1 MPNETVISMTSKIIF
16 STRHSP
22 FLPCYND
29 IERKWQGSR
38 VGSCFDGGMKRP
50 VPSRWKGVCEEGTRF
65 TAKNCNMKLIGA
77 RAYYKGYEAAAGKID
92 ETVDFRSARDSQGHG
107 THTASTAAGQ
117 MIDGASLFGM
127 AKGVAA
133 GMSSTARI
141 AEYKACYSRGCA
153 SSDILAAIDQ
163 AVSDGVDVL
172 SLSIG
177 GSSKPYYTDVLA
189 IASLGAVQ
197 HGVFV
202 AAAAGNS
209 GPSSSTVVN
218 AAPWMMTVAASTM
231 DRSFPAIV
239 NLGNGQTFEGESLY
253 SGKSTEQ
260 LPLVYGES
268 AGRAIAKY
276 CSSGTLSPALV
287 KGKIVVCERGINGGV
302 EKGQE
307 VEKAGGAG
315 MLLLNTASQ
324 GEEIRVDPHV
334 LPASALGASASIS
347 IRNYTSSGNPTAS
360 IVFKGTVFGKPAPV
374 MASFSSRGPALKEPY
389 VIKPDVTAPGVNIL
403 AAWPPT
409 VSPSKIKS
417 DNRSVLFNVISGTS
431 MSCPHVGGL
440 AAILKEAHK
449 EWSPAAIKSALMTT
463 AYTLDNK
470 KAPISDMRPN
480 SPSATPFAYGSGH
493 VDPEKASK
501 PGLIYDITY
510 VDYLYYLCSLNYSS
524 SQMATISRGNFS
536 CPTYTR
542 NSENNSAICKRTVTN
557 VGYPRTAYVAQVH
570 EPEGV
575 PIIVKPKV
583 LKFRRAGQKLSYEVR
598 FADSGK
604 KSNSSDPSFG
614 SLVWVSIKYT
624 VRSPIAVTWKHD
636 LLGGL
641 VPLYRKRKD
650 SGRRL
655 VIVSWGAHRALSFPT
670 FFAYIRCSSLFS
682 FDHSSTLFADKQTYI
697 VHMDK
702 AKITAL
708 DRGEEETSPPQLL
721 YAYETAITGFAAKL
735 STKQLESLNKVE
747 GFMSAVPDEILSLHT
762 THSPQ
767 FLGLHPWRGLWF
779 APHFTTDVIIGVI
792 DSGIWPEHVSFHDWG
807 MPPVP
812 SRWKGVCEEGTNFTS
827 SNCNKKLIGAKA
839 FFQGYESK
847 RKKINETED
856 FRSPRDSLGHGTHT
870 ASIAAGN
877 VVPGASLFGMGKGF
891 ASGMMYSSRIAV
903 YKACYALGCFASDV
917 LAAIDQAVS
926 DGVDV
931 LSLSLGGPSRPYY
944 SDPVAIASLGAVQK
958 GVVVAFPAG
967 NSGPSDL
974 SVFNS
979 APWMMTKSFMG
990 HLCILATFSSRGPAF
1005 SDKRSVTFNVL
1016 SGTSMSCPHVSGIAA
1031 LLKSVH
1037 KDWSPAAIKSA
1048 LMTTA
1053 YTQNNKWAP
1062 ILDLGFNG
1070 SESAN
1075 PFAYGSGHVDPMRAS
1090 NPGLIY
1096 DITHEDYLN
1105 YFATYR
1111 RTVTN
1116 VGLPCSTYVVRVQEP
1131 EGVSV
1136 RVEPNVL
1143 KFRHLNQKLSYR
1155 VSFVAERESSSSGE
1169 AVFGSLSWV
1178 FWKYTVRS
1186 PIAVTWQQPEEY

>member
-1 MPNETVISMTSKIIF
+1 MVLSLISIWVSDDDLLDPLLLSSVMGFDPISSCIGPDPAVLSERWALVALFEKTLELQLSQVFSWSFPICYYFICSSMNYCIIMVYRLSSLLVVFMAAAISIASEDKEIYVVHMDKAKTTALDNILGDSKKWYEVVMDSITELSAEEDGGEEASAPELLYTYETAITGFAARLSNRQLEALNKVDGFLSAVPDEMLSLQT
-16 STRHSP
+16 THSP
-22 FLPCYND
+22 QFLGLKFGEGLLTSRNLAND
-29 IERKWQGSR
+29 VIIGFVDSGIWPEHASFK
-38 VGSCFDGGMKRP
+38 DGGMKRP

-163 AVSDGVDVL
+163 AVSDGL
-172 SLSIG
+172 MSF
-177 GSSKPYYTDVLA
+177 
-189 IASLGAVQ
+189 Q

-239 NLGNGQTFEGESLY
+239 NL
-253 SGKSTEQ
+253 
-260 LPLVYGES
+260 
-268 AGRAIAKY
+268 GRAIAKY

-324 GEEIRVDPHV
+324 ARGIPL
-334 LPASALGASASIS
+334 LPLFSKGQCSAS
-347 IRNYTSSGNPTAS
+347 
-360 IVFKGTVFGKPAPV
+360 PAPV

-536 CPTYTR
+536 CPTYTVLQTGDLNYPSFAVLFKR

-624 VRSPIAVTWKHD
+624 VRSPIAVTWK
-636 LLGGL
+636 
-641 VPLYRKRKD
+641 
-650 SGRRL
+650 
-655 VIVSWGAHRALSFPT
+655 
-670 FFAYIRCSSLFS
+670 
-682 FDHSSTLFADKQTYI
+682 
-697 VHMDK
+697 
-702 AKITAL
+702 
-708 DRGEEETSPPQLL
+708 
-721 YAYETAITGFAAKL
+721 
-735 STKQLESLNKVE
+735 
-747 GFMSAVPDEILSLHT
+747 
-762 THSPQ
+762 
-767 FLGLHPWRGLWF
+767 
-779 APHFTTDVIIGVI
+779 
-792 DSGIWPEHVSFHDWG
+792 
-807 MPPVP
+807 
-812 SRWKGVCEEGTNFTS
+812 
-827 SNCNKKLIGAKA
+827 
-839 FFQGYESK
+839 
-847 RKKINETED
+847 
-856 FRSPRDSLGHGTHT
+856 
-870 ASIAAGN
+870 
-877 VVPGASLFGMGKGF
+877 
-891 ASGMMYSSRIAV
+891 
-903 YKACYALGCFASDV
+903 
-917 LAAIDQAVS
+917 
-926 DGVDV
+926 
-931 LSLSLGGPSRPYY
+931 
-944 SDPVAIASLGAVQK
+944 
-958 GVVVAFPAG
+958 
-967 NSGPSDL
+967 
-974 SVFNS
+974 
-979 APWMMTKSFMG
+979 
-990 HLCILATFSSRGPAF
+990 
-1005 SDKRSVTFNVL
+1005 
-1016 SGTSMSCPHVSGIAA
+1016 
-1031 LLKSVH
+1031 
-1037 KDWSPAAIKSA
+1037 
-1048 LMTTA
+1048 
-1053 YTQNNKWAP
+1053 
-1062 ILDLGFNG
+1062 
-1070 SESAN
+1070 
-1075 PFAYGSGHVDPMRAS
+1075 
-1090 NPGLIY
+1090 
-1096 DITHEDYLN
+1096 
-1105 YFATYR
+1105 
-1111 RTVTN
+1111 
-1116 VGLPCSTYVVRVQEP
+1116 
-1131 EGVSV
+1131 
-1136 RVEPNVL
+1136 
-1143 KFRHLNQKLSYR
+1143 
-1155 VSFVAERESSSSGE
+1155 
-1169 AVFGSLSWV
+1169 
-1178 FWKYTVRS
+1178 
-1186 PIAVTWQQPEEY
+1186 